1 MGRSFAALGPHRLN
15 FSSMLPPGAF
25 RRGVNRLDVYE
36 LVTLART
43 ARPRPPRGRRAALSG
58 ETASVADRVHGRR
71 RPRRKGRAASDGE
84 RRQLA
89 HAARHPETPPAAPA
103 PGEWAR
109 LLCDGGS
116 RGNPGPAAIAAVLLA
131 PGGRG
136 ARQALGADRA
146 RHGRRGRVP
155 RDPARAGA
163 GGGRAGRPGRGP
175 ERLAARDRGGR
186 GEAPADAALAA
197 LVREIRAAAREFS
210 GVRWRWHPRGDN
222 EAADELVRLLL
233 WP

>member
-1 MGRSFAALGPHRLN
+1 M
-15 FSSMLPPGAF
+15 
-25 RRGVNRLDVYE
+25 
-36 LVTLART
+36 
-43 ARPRPPRGRRAALSG
+43 
-58 ETASVADRVHGRR
+58 ADRVHGRR

-89 HAARHPETPPAAPA
+89 RAARHPDAPLPAPA

-131 PGGRG
+131 PGGAVLDTRS
-136 ARQALGADRA
+136 ALI
-146 RHGRRGRVP
+146 
-155 RDPARAGA
+155 
-163 GGGRAGRPGRGP
+163 GRATAAEAEYRAILLGLELAAAERADPVEVRSDS
-175 ERLAARDRGGR
+175 RLAIAAIGQQ
-186 GEAPADAALAA
+186 APADAALAT
-197 LVREIRAAAREFS
+197 LVREIRAAAGEFS

-222 EAADELVRLLL
+222 EAADALVRLLL